1 MAILTTETTEENQI
15 WKFHIFEKLE
25 NALTEIGRSNAKTST
40 SHKEENTDCLVK
52 VHGRRNV
59 DITWITTFVGI

>member
-1 MAILTTETTEENQI
+1 MEIP
-15 WKFHIFEKLE
+15 HIREVGESQKEKK

-40 SHKEENTDCLVK
+40 SHEEENTDCLVK